1 MKRGKKDGEM
11 VYRIADNIISP
22 LGETTARNY
31 VAVKAGLSRL
41 RRYVEYEGIPDPFVA
56 SFLTE
61 EQWQRLT
68 VEGMTRFESLAFH
81 SARQAMEEAGI
92 DPGVSKVVL
101 ILSTTKG
108 NIELLES
115 RPLDSTP
122 GEAARHIASALG
134 IRTVPITVCN
144 ACISGVSA
152 IVLAMRLLETGS
164 YDYAVVCGA
173 DILTPF
179 TISGFL
185 SLKALSE
192 EVCRP
197 FDLERLG
204 LNLGEAAATIVLTHG
219 DRPSVRRRL
228 CTAGSVPMS
237 RTAGSVPM
245 SRWAIEAGN
254 IRNDGFHISS
264 PSKNGE
270 GARLAL
276 EATGGRQRLQE
287 MAFVNAHGTAT
298 MFNDQMESVAIER
311 AGLNGLPVNALKG
324 YFGHTLGAAGVLETI
339 LSMAS
344 VDDHT
349 ILGTKGFEE
358 RGVSGKILLSAEN
371 SETDRRGFI
380 KMISG
385 FGGCNG
391 AIMCVKEVSDSRGQT
406 PCASQATH
414 AGVSPHESASQAT
427 HAGVSP
433 HESVH
438 SVRLTPSKV
447 IVDGRELDCEGE
459 GMELLTNLYKRFI
472 DDYPKYYKMDALC
485 RLGFVASELLLKME
499 NGRCKMDDGRREMRE
514 SRAIVLFNQSSSIQA
529 DLSYQAS
536 IQDPENYF
544 PSPSAFVYTLPNIVT
559 GEIAIRNHYQGE
571 TSFYILPEKDE
582 QLMEQVIAASFEDRG
597 TQSMICGWLDYQDD
611 ANFEAKLELRI
622 KS

>member
-22 LGETTARNY
+22 LGETTAQNY

-115 RPLDSTP
+115 CPLDSTP

-134 IRTVPITVCN
+134 IRTVPIAVCN

-197 FDLERLG
+197 FDMERLG

-228 CTAGSVPMS
+228 C
-237 RTAGSVPM
+237 TAGSVPM

-391 AIMCVKEVSDSRGQT
+391 AIMCVKANHGDRSLDSGLQ
-406 PCASQATH
+406 PNHGPVPMILPMIQ
-414 AGVSPHESASQAT
+414 
-427 HAGVSP
+427 
-433 HESVH
+433 SVH

-499 NGRCKMDDGRREMRE
+499 DGRCKMDDGRREMRE

-611 ANFEAKLELRI
+611 ANFEAKLELRVNGL
-622 KS
+622 

>member
-22 LGETTARNY
+22 LGETTAQNY

-115 RPLDSTP
+115 CPLDSTP

-134 IRTVPITVCN
+134 IRTVPIAVCN

-197 FDLERLG
+197 FDMERLG

-228 CTAGSVPMS
+228 C
-237 RTAGSVPM
+237 TAGSVPM

-391 AIMCVKEVSDSRGQT
+391 AIMCVKANHGDRSLDSGLQ
-406 PCASQATH
+406 PNHVPVPMILPMIQ
-414 AGVSPHESASQAT
+414 
-427 HAGVSP
+427 
-433 HESVH
+433 SVH

-499 NGRCKMDDGRREMRE
+499 DGRCKMDDGRREMRE

-611 ANFEAKLELRI
+611 ANFEAKLELRVNGL
-622 KS
+622 